1 MFKRI
6 IVGINFVIATLFAF
20 SGTASAIDYGFP
32 SLPQTGSNSSGSFVL
47 AGVFVISGVVIA
59 RFSSLR
65 TVLRKN

>member
-1 MFKRI
+1 MFKKI

-32 SLPQTGSNSSGSFVL
+32 SLPQTGSNSIGSFVL